1 MSVVEH
7 HSSVSA
13 LKTAGSALNEGSVVI
28 PLPDA
33 SVAEW
38 PIIGE
43 PLYSSWSAAATNLA
57 DTLNKYQPQLR
68 TFSEGLLSFA
78 GSMFVGILVFIV
90 AVIVAGVFL
99 VNAEGGYRTAL
110 AISSSLLGDRG
121 KGLVDLAIATIRSVA
136 KGVLG
141 VAIIQ
146 ALLSAV
152 GLAAVGVPAPGI
164 WAGAVLVLAIM
175 QLPPLFVLAPVAV
188 WVFSVGDAVPA
199 AMFAVYALI
208 VSLSDSFLKPM
219 FLGRGMEIP
228 MLVILLGAI
237 GGTMSMGISGLFI
250 GAVVLAVAYQI
261 LGAWMR
267 TDELNNPKQQDV
279 EAA

>member
-1 MSVVEH
+1 MSVEH

-68 TFSEGLLSFA
+68 AFSEGLLKFA
-78 GSMFVGILVFIV
+78 GSMIVGILVFIV

-99 VNAEGGYRTAL
+99 VNVEGGYRTAL
-110 AISSSLLGDRG
+110 VISSSLLGDRG

-164 WAGAVLVLAIM
+164 WAGAVLVLAII

-188 WVFSVGDAVPA
+188 WVFSVADAVPA
-199 AMFAVYALI
+199 AVFAVYALI

-237 GGTMSMGISGLFI
+237 GGAMSMGVSGLFV

-261 LGAWMR
+261 LRAWMQ
-267 TDELNNPKQQDV
+267 TDELNNPKQKDA
-279 EAA
+279 EAS